1 MHIANDEHDEDGFN
15 GDKHNRFI
23 YDEMIDMAMT
33 MVMMM
38 MMMVMMARMMMMATQ
53 VRNFVNSGRPC
64 VQPSQ

>member
-1 MHIANDEHDEDGFN
+1 MHIAHDEDGVN
-15 GDKHNRFI
+15 DDKHNRFI

-33 MVMMM
+33 MVMMV
-38 MMMVMMARMMMMATQ
+38 MMMVMMMMMATL